1 MAYFWYKMLYWM
13 TTFSRFYFSCSISLP
28 LNLSR
33 YVNSARSSL
42 SPTLCSFIY
51 SLNASSWVYRYTPF
65 LLFKWTA
72 WLTNFHLAH
81 VWFAISVLLAAV
93 TRPEW
98 FYTRIFLPSM
108 LEDPELNGLILV
120 FDSLSLLPFSKE
132 EFPRAL
138 GEQPRRKELPV
149 RVITEKRGTQGWG
162 P

>member
-1 MAYFWYKMLYWM
+1 
-13 TTFSRFYFSCSISLP
+13 
-28 LNLSR
+28 
-33 YVNSARSSL
+33 
-42 SPTLCSFIY
+42 
-51 SLNASSWVYRYTPF
+51 
-65 LLFKWTA
+65 
-72 WLTNFHLAH
+72 
-81 VWFAISVLLAAV
+81 
-93 TRPEW
+93 
-98 FYTRIFLPSM
+98 M